1 MTDDLL
7 QRRVLFVVGK
17 GGVGKSTV
25 AALLAVALAERGKRV
40 LLAQMGPGRRLGEVL
55 GVDGGT
61 DAPMEVFPGL
71 CFLTIDGE
79 TALSEY
85 LGLVLPVKRVQK
97 MVVGS
102 KLYHHFVAAAP
113 GLKELM
119 TVGKIWYE
127 EQLESARGK
136 KWDAIV
142 VDAPA
147 TGHSL
152 QYLRMPAAAHDAFG
166 AGLVQREARK
176 VLDLLRDPARTAVC
190 PVTTAEEMPVNET
203 SEMYL
208 QLRDHLRVPLGV
220 LFVNRVHAAPL
231 AADALPALPA
241 ASPLVANVLRC
252 GREEAGW
259 AAINAHYLQRLR
271 SSVPMATVELPFLFS
286 EEFGLGE
293 VRQLLAGAERQL
305 AALGAV
311 ARAATAGGRRAK
323 PAGGPASGGR

>member
-1 MTDDLL
+1 MAHDLFE
-7 QRRVLFVVGK
+7 RRVFFVVGK

-25 AALLAVALAERGKRV
+25 AALLAVALAERGKHV

-55 GVDGGT
+55 RVDGGSE
-61 DAPMEVFPGL
+61 APAEVFPGL

-79 TALSEY
+79 TALGEY
-85 LGLVLPVKRVQK
+85 LGLVLPVKRVHRL
-97 MVVGS
+97 VVGS

-127 EQLESARGK
+127 EQLESGRGR

-152 QYLRMPAAAHDAFG
+152 QYLRMPAAAYEAFG
-166 AGLVQREARK
+166 AGLVRREARR
-176 VLDLLRDPARTAVC
+176 VLDLLEDPVRTAVC

-203 SEMYL
+203 TEMYT
-208 QLRDHLRVPLGV
+208 QLRERLRMPLGV
-220 LFVNRVHAAPL
+220 LFVNRVHTAPL
-231 AADALPALPA
+231 APEAVPA
-241 ASPLVANVLRC
+241 APAGASSLVADVLRC

-259 AAINAHYLQRLR
+259 SAINAHYLTRLR
-271 SSVPMATVELPFLFS
+271 ANVPMPTVELPFLFC
-286 EEFGLGE
+286 EEFGLPE
-293 VRQLLAGAERQL
+293 VRRLLGHAERQL
-305 AALGAV
+305 ATLPAAGAH
-311 ARAATAGGRRAK
+311 
-323 PAGGPASGGR
+323 

>member
-1 MTDDLL
+1 MAHDLFE
-7 QRRVLFVVGK
+7 RRVLFVVGK

-55 GVDGGT
+55 GVAEST
-61 DAPMEVFPGL
+61 DAPAEVFRGL

-79 TALSEY
+79 SALSEY
-85 LGLVLPVKRVQK
+85 LGLVLPVKRVQR
-97 MVVGS
+97 MVVSS
-102 KLYHHFVAAAP
+102 KLYRHFVAAAP

-127 EQLESARGK
+127 EQLESGRGR

-152 QYLRMPAAAHDAFG
+152 QYLRMPAAAHEAFG
-166 AGLVQREARK
+166 PGLVRREARK
-176 VLDLLRDPARTAVC
+176 VLDLLEDPARTAVC

-203 SEMYL
+203 REMYA
-208 QLRDHLRVPLGV
+208 QLCDHLKMPLGV
-220 LFVNRVHAAPL
+220 LFVNRVHTAPL
-231 AADALPALPA
+231 APDEVPTAPAG
-241 ASPLVANVLRC
+241 ASSLLVDVLRC

-259 AAINAHYLQRLR
+259 AAINAHYLRRLR
-271 SSVPMATVELPFLFS
+271 AAVPMPTVELPFLCC
-286 EEFGLGE
+286 EEFGLPE
-293 VRQLLAGAERQL
+293 VRRLLGHAERQL
-305 AALGAV
+305 STLAAE
-311 ARAATAGGRRAK
+311 RAH
-323 PAGGPASGGR
+323 

>member
-1 MTDDLL
+1 MTEDLFE
-7 QRRVLFVVGK
+7 RRVLFVVGK

-61 DAPMEVFPGL
+61 DAPAEVFPGL

-85 LGLVLPVKRVQK
+85 LGLVLPVKRVHK
-97 MVVGS
+97 MVVAS

-127 EQLESARGK
+127 EQLETARGK

-152 QYLRMPAAAHDAFG
+152 QYLRMPAAAAEAFG

-176 VLDLLRDPARTAVC
+176 VLDLLHDPVRTAVC

-203 SEMYL
+203 GEMYAA
-208 QLRDHLRVPLGV
+208 LRERLRIPLGV
-220 LFVNRVHAAPL
+220 LFVNRVHTAPL
-231 AADALPALPA
+231 APDAVPPA
-241 ASPLVANVLRC
+241 ADGLPPLVADVLRC

-259 AAINAHYLQRLR
+259 AAINAHYLARLR
-271 SSVPMATVELPFLFS
+271 ADVPMPTVELPFLFC

-305 AALGAV
+305 AAQRAGA
-311 ARAATAGGRRAK
+311 
-323 PAGGPASGGR
+323 P

>member
-1 MTDDLL
+1 MAHDLFE
-7 QRRVLFVVGK
+7 RRVLFVVGK

-61 DAPMEVFPGL
+61 EAPAEVFPGL

-79 TALSEY
+79 TALGEY
-85 LGLVLPVKRVQK
+85 LGLVLPVKRVHR
-97 MVVGS
+97 MIVGS

-127 EQLESARGK
+127 EQLESARGPR
-136 KWDAIV
+136 WDAIV

-166 AGLVQREARK
+166 PGLVRREARK
-176 VLDLLRDPARTAVC
+176 VLELLSDPRRTAVC

-203 SEMYL
+203 GEIYV
-208 QLRDHLRVPLGV
+208 QLHERLRMPLGV
-220 LFVNRVHAAPL
+220 LFVNRMHAAPL
-231 AADALPALPA
+231 APDEVPVPPPGAP
-241 ASPLVANVLRC
+241 PLVRDVLRC

-259 AAINAHYLQRLR
+259 AAINAQYLARLR
-271 SSVPMATVELPFLFS
+271 ASVPLPTVELPFLFC
-286 EEFGLGE
+286 EEFGLTE
-293 VRQLLAGAERQL
+293 VRSLRVHAERQL
-305 AALGAV
+305 AALAPTG
-311 ARAATAGGRRAK
+311 T
-323 PAGGPASGGR
+323 P

>member
-1 MTDDLL
+1 MTEDLFE
-7 QRRVLFVVGK
+7 RRVLFVVGK

-61 DAPMEVFPGL
+61 DAPAEVFPGL

-85 LGLVLPVKRVQK
+85 LGLVLPVKRVHK
-97 MVVGS
+97 MVVTS

-127 EQLESARGK
+127 EQLETARGR

-152 QYLRMPAAAHDAFG
+152 QYLRMPAAAAEAFG

-203 SEMYL
+203 GEMYAA
-208 QLRDHLRVPLGV
+208 LRDRLQIPLGV
-220 LFVNRVHAAPL
+220 LFVNRVHVAPL
-231 AADALPALPA
+231 APEAVQTVA
-241 ASPLVANVLRC
+241 AGMPPLVADVLRC

-259 AAINAHYLQRLR
+259 AEINAHYLARLR
-271 SSVPMATVELPFLFS
+271 ADVPMRTVKLPFLFC

-293 VRQLLAGAERQL
+293 VRQLLARAERQL
-305 AALGAV
+305 AAGA
-311 ARAATAGGRRAK
+311 A
-323 PAGGPASGGR
+323 